1 MDEDEKETL
10 VTLTTLS
17 VRLDKIEEMLGEIK
31 GSLNG
36 NVGVITRV
44 TRLEERLNGTWKIV
58 LIVGWIL
65 NFLVAAG
72 AAVAAIL
79 LK

>member
-44 TRLEERLNGTWKIV
+44 TRLEERLNGTWKVV

-65 NFLVAAG
+65 NFLVAS
-72 AAVAAIL
+72 AAVAAAIIL
-79 LK
+79 K

>member
-1 MDEDEKETL
+1 MNEDEKETL
-10 VTLTTLS
+10 VTMTTLG

-36 NVGVITRV
+36 DVGVITRV
-44 TRLEERLNGTWKIV
+44 TRLEERLNGTWKTV
-58 LIVGWIL
+58 LTIAWIL
-65 NFLVAAG
+65 NFFVAAAG
-72 AAVAAIL
+72 VAAAIL

>member
-1 MDEDEKETL
+1 MDEDEKKTL

-36 NVGVITRV
+36 NVGVITRI

-72 AAVAAIL
+72 AVAAAIIL
-79 LK
+79 K

>member
-79 LK
+79 L